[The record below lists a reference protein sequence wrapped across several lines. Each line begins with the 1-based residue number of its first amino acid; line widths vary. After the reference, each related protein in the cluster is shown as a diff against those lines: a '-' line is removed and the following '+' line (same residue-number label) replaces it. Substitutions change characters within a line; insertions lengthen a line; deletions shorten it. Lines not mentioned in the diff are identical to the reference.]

1 MSIHRFF
8 TSAASLILATA
19 FLSSAE
25 TETAVKDRRAILVAP
40 FENIS
45 QVKAMVSYDALRDT
59 GEHTPVSAVVADAR
73 NGVAIAVTGTQ
84 AVRKTL
90 MVDRYS
96 EAPRGML
103 EDLLAQ
109 QPGLVVVERQRVDA
123 LLQEQQFSGFT
134 NQGDAIALSK
144 VAGARY
150 LATGTVQDIATRET
164 NFTGYGISSKR
175 IQVTAQ
181 VRVRLVDIETGQIV
195 ASTSAQGQETYATDR
210 FGGLTDSDVAYR
222 VISNAVIKIGENKAF
237 FEQVRAQAGTPSVNI
252 AVQVEPT
259 PPGADVLVNDTFV
272 GNAPISITLPSGRPS
287 TISIQAGGYT
297 AWQRSVVP
305 QAGMRIAPT
314 LIQAS
319 KP

>member
-1 MSIHRFF
+1 MSIYRLI
-8 TSAASLILATA
+8 TCSIAGLAISVASL
-19 FLSSAE
+19 SGAE
-25 TETAVKDRRAILVAP
+25 SQPPAQPRRAILVAP

-45 QVKAMVSYDALRDT
+45 QVKAMVSYDALR
-59 GEHTPVSAVVADAR
+59 ESSEKAPVSAVVADAR
-73 NGVAIAVTGTQ
+73 NGVAIAVTGTES
-84 AVRKTL
+84 VRKTL

-109 QPGLVVVERQRVDA
+109 QQGLVVVERQRVDA

-150 LATGTVQDIATRET
+150 LATGTVQDIAMRET
-164 NFTGYGISSKR
+164 NFSGYGIASKR

-195 ASTSAQGQETYATDR
+195 ASTKAQGQETYATDR
-210 FGGLTDSDVAYR
+210 FSSLTDSDVAYR
-222 VISNAVIKIGENKAF
+222 VISNAVTKIGENKEF
-237 FEQVRAQAGTPSVNI
+237 LEKIRAQAGAPSVDI
-252 AVQVEPT
+252 AVRIETT
-259 PPGADVLVNDTFV
+259 PAGADVLVNDIFV
-272 GNAPISITLPSGRPS
+272 GNSPTSINLPSGRPS
-287 TISIQAGGYT
+287 TISIQAAGFT
-297 AWQRSVVP
+297 TWQRAVVP

-314 LIQAS
+314 LTPA